1 MEEAGRPQSV
11 GLLLAAGYGRRFGA
25 DKLLHPLA
33 DGTPLAVASA
43 RALRGACPRVVAVLR
58 PEQTVLAGLLAA
70 EGLEL
75 VLCPEARG
83 GMGHSLSA
91 GVAASPDATGWL
103 VALADMPF
111 IRSASLMQV
120 AAALGAGAALAA
132 PACAGQRGHPV
143 GFAARWRSELLALSG
158 DEGARALL
166 RAQGHLLQLIET
178 DDPGVLRDVDR
189 PADLALEA

>member
-1 MEEAGRPQSV
+1 MDGADRPQIA

-43 RALRGACPRVVAVLR
+43 RALRAACPRVLAVLR
-58 PEQTVLAGLLAA
+58 PEQDVLAGLLAA
-70 EGLEL
+70 EGLEV

-91 GVAASPDATGWL
+91 GVAASPDAAGWL

-111 IRSASLMQV
+111 IRPATLSRV
-120 AAALGAGAALAA
+120 AATLVAGAPLAA
-132 PACAGQRGHPV
+132 AACAGQRGHPV

-158 DEGARALL
+158 DEGARTLL

-189 PADLALEA
+189 PTDLALQA